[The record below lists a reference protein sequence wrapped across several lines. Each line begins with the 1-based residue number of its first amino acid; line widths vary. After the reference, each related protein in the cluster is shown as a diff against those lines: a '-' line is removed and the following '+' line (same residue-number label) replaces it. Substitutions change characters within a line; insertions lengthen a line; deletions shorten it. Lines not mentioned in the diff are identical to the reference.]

1 MSWETILPFL
11 LPLECFLRDPE
22 VSDILIN
29 GPGRIFIERRGRLE
43 RVRGIEIS
51 ERYLQ
56 IAIRNI
62 ARLLGSDVG
71 AENPILNARLP
82 DGSRVTAVLTPCA
95 VSGTTLAIRKCQG
108 QRLSPE
114 QIVGQGTLSA
124 AAMSDLRKA
133 VENHENLLISGATG
147 TGKTTLLNA
156 LTSFIDVDERTVI
169 IEDTSEIQMPGE
181 DVVRLEARPEQPSLP
196 GITMR
201 DLLKA
206 TLRLRPDRILL
217 GEVRGG
223 EAFDLLQAI
232 NSGHSGSLSTLHAS
246 SAQRALSRF
255 ATYVLQ
261 SGVDL
266 PYRAIR
272 SQIADGLNVLVHL
285 ERRKGV
291 RYVSE
296 ICRVL
301 SYDVERDHYELET
314 VYEHA

>member
-1 MSWETILPFL
+1 MNWEAILPFL

-43 RVRGIEIS
+43 PVRGIEIS
-51 ERYLQ
+51 ETYLQ

-62 ARLLGSDVG
+62 ARLLGSDVS
-71 AENPILNARLP
+71 AEIPILHGRLP
-82 DGSRVTAVLTPCA
+82 DGSRVTAVLAPCA
-95 VSGTTLAIRKCQG
+95 VSGTALAIRKCQG

-114 QIVGQGTLSA
+114 DIVNQGTLSA

-133 VENHENLLISGATG
+133 VENHENILISGATG

-156 LTSFIDVDERTVI
+156 LTSFIDPDERTVI
-169 IEDTSEIQMPGE
+169 IEDTAEIQMAAD
-181 DVVRLEARPEQPSLP
+181 DVVRLEARPEQPSQP
-196 GITMR
+196 AITMR

-232 NSGHSGSLSTLHAS
+232 SSGHSGSLSTLHAS
-246 SAQRALSRF
+246 SAPRALSKF

-261 SGVDL
+261 SGINL

-285 ERRKGV
+285 KRKKGS

-296 ICRVL
+296 IRRVL
-301 SYDVERDHYELET
+301 SYDAEQDHYEFET
-314 VYEHA
+314 IYEHP